1 MNYPHFD
8 PKQLDAIKKLRFKKP
23 IEPDWQK
30 KIDGIESGPFADFS
44 INMPAP
50 PPNDSLKTL
59 EELKYLSNLP
69 DNKKYV
75 IKYDDIKKSF
85 ADIFDYHNIKFPKN
99 FVNKI
104 MPLADGVIM
113 KFKYDFKRPRPRALA
128 KLYGVD
134 LGEEIVMDSMN
145 TPSYPSGH
153 STQGYFLGLTLAQK
167 YPDLEEELMLVA
179 KNISKSRQIARAHFP
194 SDSTSGIM
202 LGKKLYNHLYE

>member
-1 MNYPHFD
+1 
-8 PKQLDAIKKLRFKKP
+8 
-23 IEPDWQK
+23 
-30 KIDGIESGPFADFS
+30 
-44 INMPAP
+44 
-50 PPNDSLKTL
+50 
-59 EELKYLSNLP
+59 
-69 DNKKYV
+69 
-75 IKYDDIKKSF
+75 
-85 ADIFDYHNIKFPKN
+85 
-99 FVNKI
+99 

>member
-23 IEPDWQK
+23 IEPEWQK

-50 PPNDSLKTL
+50 NDSLKTL
-59 EELKYLSNLP
+59 EELKYLSGLP

-167 YPDLEEELMLVA
+167 YPDLEEELMHVA